1 VPKLRIAAISF
12 LNTAPLMWD
21 FVHGS
26 SAHELAKSFD
36 ILYTVPSKC
45 AEMLSNGEADIGI
58 IPAITYQTIP
68 DLFILPDIAI
78 ATRGPVRSILYLSNK
93 PLDEVKTVAA
103 DTSSRTSV
111 ALLKILFAKWWRTK
125 GKQPEFVSVDP
136 DAKKMLKKCDAA
148 LLIGDPALVLDRTK
162 YKTVIDL
169 GEEWTM
175 RTKLPFVFA
184 FWAVRKAAV
193 LEHPLKPQLA
203 EIFKHSRSQGL
214 ENVDM
219 IALDW
224 APKLGLSQEDVV
236 RYLTR
241 EIDYNLEQEN
251 LKGLYTFW
259 KYAGEIG
266 VLKNIQRTSWISG

>member
-1 VPKLRIAAISF
+1 MPKLRIAAISF

-21 FVHGS
+21 FEHGS
-26 SAHELAKSFD
+26 SAHALVKDFD

-45 AEMLSNGEADIGI
+45 AEMLSQGEADIGI
-58 IPAITYQTIP
+58 IPAVTYQTIP
-68 DLFILPDIAI
+68 GLFILPDIAI

-93 PLDEVKTVAA
+93 PLDDVKTVAA

-111 ALLKILFAKWWRTK
+111 ALLQILFAKWWRAK
-125 GKQPEFVSVDP
+125 GKQPEFIPVDP
-136 DAKKMLKKCDAA
+136 DARKMLKKCDAA
-148 LLIGDPALVLDRTK
+148 LLIGDPALVLDRAK

-169 GEEWTM
+169 GEEWTT
-175 RTKLPFVFA
+175 RTRLPFVFA
-184 FWAVRKAAV
+184 FWAVRKGAV
-193 LEHPLKPQLA
+193 LEHRLKPRLA
-203 EIFKHSRSQGL
+203 EIFKHSRAQGL

-241 EIDYNLEQEN
+241 DIDFNLEQEN